1 MKKMGLA
8 FTALTA
14 LLLFAVSFEQFNLGY
29 KVSQSTLF
37 KEAVLD
43 GDLQVIT
50 FNLSAESFNGSIE
63 GFEKSVVELFQNTP
77 YDGYVRDD
85 SNKSYNMYLSTS
97 NPDALKHLALSKDV
111 TDFDFRAPTESRFI
125 SNSINQADA
134 SAYVLQ
140 FDRTESIPNS
150 NDFNMQV
157 NYYPIAQL
165 SDSNHSKNQANKILI
180 LSFFVPVNEVDHFK
194 DSLLNDYFGAEFS
207 CPPYSKE
214 TESICGALLQLDSKT
229 TFKIDEMMRYP
240 INQNPF
246 EYPNSILILAFFSLF
261 TVLISI
267 SVAREREINIRQMHG
282 NYNYIIFKRIFLN
295 MVLSMIG
302 VFALT
307 LAILSAFRIGFFN
320 RISYQYLYNLFKMLL
335 YFIAIIS
342 LTTFLFYIFQKLNM
356 SVHKLKSVSENRFI
370 DVLIPI
376 FKITSIIIVLV
387 PLVSTYYSYSNTKD
401 YVKALN
407 QQDDLVKGTV
417 VNNIHYG
424 FEASIEQ
431 QDANNDFLFKKVEE
445 YDLDFISS
453 EHIMAYGET
462 YSYLITNRNALSRE
476 PIYTT
481 NGEKLNV
488 KNISVNSILIPES
501 SSFIPNFDNDVNI
514 IHVVST
520 PTIFA
525 PYNME
530 NQQNVIINAPIYVVI
545 DPSEQVL
552 SSINYM
558 SIISTEATN
567 LNLEQFSAD
576 VAQEIIEPI
585 TILRADLL
593 SQIENDLDGYR
604 NGFIALFG
612 NILLLSISFTTLVLE
627 SSFSRKGS
635 LLAIR
640 YIHGQSWFSR
650 YKEII
655 GTLIIALSIPFVF
668 ILLSSASKVT
678 EFVPMINMGLLTG
691 FFAILLVVDIII
703 TYFSIRRFERKHL
716 LATLKGDI

>member
-1 MKKMGLA
+1 M
-8 FTALTA
+8 
-14 LLLFAVSFEQFNLGY
+14 
-29 KVSQSTLF
+29 
-37 KEAVLD
+37 
-43 GDLQVIT
+43 
-50 FNLSAESFNGSIE
+50 
-63 GFEKSVVELFQNTP
+63 
-77 YDGYVRDD
+77 
-85 SNKSYNMYLSTS
+85 
-97 NPDALKHLALSKDV
+97 
-111 TDFDFRAPTESRFI
+111 
-125 SNSINQADA
+125 
-134 SAYVLQ
+134 
-140 FDRTESIPNS
+140 
-150 NDFNMQV
+150 
-157 NYYPIAQL
+157 
-165 SDSNHSKNQANKILI
+165 
-180 LSFFVPVNEVDHFK
+180 
-194 DSLLNDYFGAEFS
+194 
-207 CPPYSKE
+207 
-214 TESICGALLQLDSKT
+214 
-229 TFKIDEMMRYP
+229 
-240 INQNPF
+240 
-246 EYPNSILILAFFSLF
+246 
-261 TVLISI
+261 
-267 SVAREREINIRQMHG
+267 
-282 NYNYIIFKRIFLN
+282 
-295 MVLSMIG
+295 
-302 VFALT
+302 
-307 LAILSAFRIGFFN
+307 
-320 RISYQYLYNLFKMLL
+320 
-335 YFIAIIS
+335 IS

-488 KNISVNSILIPES
+488 KNMSVNSILIPES
-501 SSFIPNFDNDVNI
+501 SNFIPHFDDDVNI

-525 PYNME
+525 SYNMA

-567 LNLEQFSAD
+567 LNLEQFSTD

-627 SSFSRKGS
+627 SSLSRKGS

-655 GTLIIALSIPFVF
+655 GTLIIALFIPFVF

-703 TYFSIRRFERKHL
+703 TYFSIRRFEQKHL